1 MKIVRNVPKYT
12 RDAKVEIQFMERVRN
27 ADPTDGSRFI
37 KIQRYFQNDKGHMCI
52 VMPKYGACLLDH
64 MRHHGPLPPRQL
76 AQVIFQ
82 MGTSLDYFHTEL
94 HLIHTDLKPE
104 NMLLETNDLIVDPV
118 TNKSL
123 PKEPCP
129 IRICDLGGCCDE
141 RHSRHAIVSTRHYRS
156 PEVILGL
163 GWMYSTDMWSMGC
176 ILYELA
182 TGRLLYDT
190 HENLEHLHMFE
201 KTLGHLPSEWSRT
214 CMEEAKPLF
223 TSNGALRPVSDPK
236 SIARIGRMRP
246 LRELVGDELLRD
258 LLLGLLTY
266 DRSRRMTAR
275 AMSMHPFVMKHY
287 PEAASHTQHPN
298 NRTRLPPVPT
308 M

>member
-1 MKIVRNVPKYT
+1 MKETAEAHLNRKVQHAVVTCPAYFNDSQRQATKDAGHIAGLNVL
-12 RDAKVEIQFMERVRN
+12 RM
-27 ADPTDGSRFI
+27 
-37 KIQRYFQNDKGHMCI
+37 
-52 VMPKYGACLLDH
+52 
-64 MRHHGPLPPRQL
+64 
-76 AQVIFQ
+76 
-82 MGTSLDYFHTEL
+82 
-94 HLIHTDLKPE
+94 
-104 NMLLETNDLIVDPV
+104 
-118 TNKSL
+118 
-123 PKEPCP
+123 
-129 IRICDLGGCCDE
+129 
-141 RHSRHAIVSTRHYRS
+141 
-156 PEVILGL
+156 ILGL

-287 PEAASHTQHPN
+287 PEAASHPQHPN